1 MADVAVLL
9 ADGFEEMEAVAV
21 IDILRRADISLTT
34 LALANKSVKGAHGLV
49 VQADDLLE
57 NAAGK
62 NYGMV
67 VLPGGPGVENLK
79 KDSRVASLLE
89 QQISQKKLVGA
100 ICAAPTVLAGLG
112 MLKDKTVTGYPG
124 TEDVLKKGGAKLQLD
139 AAVVDGNLVTGR
151 GPGTA
156 VEFALTLVS
165 KLKGDAVSKK
175 VRDGLA
181 G

>member
-9 ADGFEEMEAVAV
+9 ADGFEEMEAIAV
-21 IDILRRADISLTT
+21 IDILRRADIPLTT
-34 LALANKSVKGAHGLV
+34 LALTNKAVKGSHGIV

-62 NYGMV
+62 SYGMV

-89 QQISQKKLVGA
+89 QQLSQKKLVGA

-112 MLKDKTVTGYPG
+112 MLKGKTVTGYPG
-124 TEDVLKKGGAKLQLD
+124 TEDVLTKGGAQLKLEP
-139 AAVVDGNLVTGR
+139 AVVDGSLVTGR

-156 VEFALTLVS
+156 VEFALALVAT
-165 KLKGDAVSKK
+165 LKGEAASKK
-175 VRDGLA
+175 VRNQLA